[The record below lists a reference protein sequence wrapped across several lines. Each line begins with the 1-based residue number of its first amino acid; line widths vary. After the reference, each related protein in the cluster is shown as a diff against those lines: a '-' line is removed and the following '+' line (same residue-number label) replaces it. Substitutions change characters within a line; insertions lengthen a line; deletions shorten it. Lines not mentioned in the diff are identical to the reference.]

1 VIATLV
7 IGAAIPAGASAHG
20 PVAPVA
26 TSYKAR
32 ITGIPAGLE
41 AKVVDGYVRMW
52 LRAPAGDSVVVLDYR
67 GAPYLRFTPAG
78 VQVNQNSTMYYL
90 NLTPV
95 AATPPA
101 DLNRDTP
108 PNWQAAGSGHDYE
121 WHDGRL
127 QALASVAIAPGVR
140 YLGRWSIPLLVN
152 GRPATISGGLYH
164 APNPSIVWFW
174 PIVVLLLCVLAG
186 WRVRRAALDARMA
199 RTLAVTALVSLAIA
213 AIGQGLHGRPSVTG
227 FQVAELVLVL
237 AFAVWGLRKVLLGRP
252 GYFSFFLIAFVA
264 VWEGVE
270 LFPTLRHG
278 FVLIELP
285 AFLARTAAVLCLGC
299 GAAMLLLVFRLADL
313 AGPEPDIADELD
325 DDPGALE
332 QVYDLG

>member
-1 VIATLV
+1 VTVVASPSV
-7 IGAAIPAGASAHG
+7 ASAHG

-26 TSYKAR
+26 TSYRAR
-32 ITGIPAGLE
+32 ITSAPTGLE

-52 LRAPAGDSVVVLDYR
+52 LRAPAGDPVVVLDYR

-78 VQVNQNSTMYYL
+78 VQVNQSSTMYYL

-101 DLNRDTP
+101 DLNRNTP
-108 PNWQAAGSGHDYE
+108 PNWQPAASGRDYE

-127 QALASVAIAPGVR
+127 QALASVAIAPGET
-140 YLGRWSIPLLVN
+140 YLGKWSIPLLVN
-152 GRPATISGGLYH
+152 GRPMTISGGLYH

-199 RTLAVTALVSLAIA
+199 RTLAVTALVSVAVA

-227 FQVAELVLVL
+227 FQVGELVVVL
-237 AFAVWGLRKVLLGRP
+237 AFAVWGVRKVVFGRP
-252 GYFSFFLIAFVA
+252 GYFAFFLIAFVA
-264 VWEGVE
+264 LWEGVE

-278 FVLIELP
+278 FVLIALP
-285 AFLARTAAVLCLGC
+285 AFLARSSAVLCLGC

-313 AGPEPDIADELD
+313 AGPEPGEPDELED
-325 DDPGALE
+325 ELHQVGAS
-332 QVYDLG
+332 